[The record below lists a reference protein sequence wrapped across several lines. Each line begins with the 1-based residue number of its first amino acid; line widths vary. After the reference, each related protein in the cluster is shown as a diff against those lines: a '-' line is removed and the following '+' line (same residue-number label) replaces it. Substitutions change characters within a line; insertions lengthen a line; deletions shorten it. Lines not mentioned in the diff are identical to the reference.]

1 MRLILL
7 LLFALLPTLSH
18 GGAGASGHAL
28 LHGFTGCA
36 AAELQGE
43 GCAAYMC
50 PSSGG
55 TACVASFALG
65 VLGFEMATVRAIANQ
80 GENALSLYHQQAF
93 RGGANGAKSFAEP
106 NR

>member
-1 MRLILL
+1 MRHLFA

-43 GCAAYMC
+43 GGTAYMC

-65 VLGFEMATVRAIANQ
+65 VHGADVAQAGMVQLITGQEVLPFGVQLMMHAT
-80 GENALSLYHQQAF
+80 GMNAT
-93 RGGANGAKSFAEP
+93 
-106 NR
+106 